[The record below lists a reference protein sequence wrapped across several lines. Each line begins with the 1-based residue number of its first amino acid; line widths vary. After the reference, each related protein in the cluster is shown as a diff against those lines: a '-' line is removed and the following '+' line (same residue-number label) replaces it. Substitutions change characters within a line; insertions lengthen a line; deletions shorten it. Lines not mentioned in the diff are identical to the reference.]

1 MKPIFAVYIVA
12 AILACLGWNTRGHAS
27 EADQTVQDPTITRP
41 KPPTG
46 QTPGEHQPGALFC
59 AFGDNQ
65 DEFVHVLLCRFED
78 SEDCVLT
85 APKPLKAMLQ
95 RFDAMKI
102 LKIGSTDD
110 GCSELIFSGYLKSRE

>member
-1 MKPIFAVYIVA
+1 MKSVLA
-12 AILACLGWNTRGHAS
+12 ALTIIAISACVCSTRSHAKDA
-27 EADQTVQDPTITRP
+27 EQTLEDPTETRP
-41 KPPTG
+41 SLPMG

-59 AFGDNQ
+59 AFRDNQ
-65 DEFVHVLLCRFED
+65 DEFVHVLFCRFED

-95 RFDAMKI
+95 RFDAVKM

-110 GCSELIFSGYLKSRE
+110 GCSEITFSGHLKSPD